1 MKKFRLMIVTP
12 TGKKFDDEVEQISLM
27 GECGSL
33 SVLADHIPFVTNIK
47 AGKFRIYSENE
58 VTHWQTADGL
68 LSVTDENVRIITSSF
83 FENES
88 GED

>member
-47 AGKFRIYSENE
+47 AGKCRLYSDGE
-58 VTHWQTADGL
+58 VTHCQTADGL

-83 FENES
+83 IENEG
-88 GED
+88 GEE